1 MLFRSSWLASS
12 PSPTPNRHCAAPEAT
27 VLTRLL
33 IAMNIVAYAWEYFT
47 GALDSDATLTSH
59 GALLGTDVV
68 QNGEWWRIFSAG
80 FLHGGP
86 MHILFNMF
94 ALWQVGHLS
103 ELIFGAPR
111 MAAIYFFSMLTS
123 GLLVTVIDPNEAT
136 IGASGAIFGL
146 FGALAAAGLRLGQP
160 GRDLVRQCIGI
171 IVLNLI
177 IGFTL
182 PHISNSGHIGG
193 LVGGFLGGIALFRPR
208 PKPQPAYVAATP
220 VDLGHEPGVTTIEHE
235 PEHELP

>member
-1 MLFRSSWLASS
+1 M
-12 PSPTPNRHCAAPEAT
+12 
-27 VLTRLL
+27 LTRLL

-47 GALDSDATLTSH
+47 GALDSDATLVSH
-59 GALLGTDVV
+59 GALVGTYVE
-68 QNGEWWRIFSAG
+68 NGEWWRIFSAG

-123 GLLVTVIDPNEAT
+123 GLLVTVIDPGDAT
-136 IGASGAIFGL
+136 VGASGAIFGL

-160 GRDLVRQCIGI
+160 GRDLVRQCVGI

-208 PKPQPAYVAATP
+208 PKPEPAYVPATP
-220 VDLGHEPGVTTIEHE
+220 VDLRNDPSVTTIDGEYE
-235 PEHELP
+235 PPPALGHDRS

>member
-1 MLFRSSWLASS
+1 
-12 PSPTPNRHCAAPEAT
+12 

-33 IAMNIVAYAWEYFT
+33 IAMNIIAYAWEYFS
-47 GALDSDATLTSH
+47 GALDSDATLASH
-59 GALLGTDVV
+59 GALVGTLVE
-68 QNGEWWRIFSAG
+68 NGEWWRIFSAG

-103 ELIFGAPR
+103 ELVFGAPR
-111 MAAIYFFSMLTS
+111 MATIYFLSMLTS
-123 GLLVTVIDPNEAT
+123 GLLVTVIDPGDAT

-160 GRDLVRQCIGI
+160 GRELVRQCVGI
-171 IVLNLI
+171 IVINLL

-193 LVGGFLGGIALFRPR
+193 LVGGFFSGIALFRRR
-208 PKPQPAYVAATP
+208 PAQPQPVYAPAP
-220 VDLGHEPGVTTIEHE
+220 VDLRNDPGVVTIEQPAE
-235 PEHELP
+235 PAEHDRP